1 MLTLARDL
9 FENGLS
15 SLLPLEDFK
24 NTRPE
29 EAEPNFYQ
37 EPKKA
42 KRQLKRLL
50 EAVAQHIRPREV
62 IINEARLQSD
72 VNFVAPDVAKS
83 SVDEQTAQSAL
94 SLFRSKTSII
104 YDVASMLDLLA
115 EEDIVAGKG
124 ALNATALSHL
134 LYLSLAFL
142 FE

>member
-1 MLTLARDL
+1 MLTLARDQ

-50 EAVAQHIRPREV
+50 EAVAQHIRPREE

-83 SVDEQTAQSAL
+83 SVDEQIAQSAL

-124 ALNATALSHL
+124 TLNATALSHL